1 MYTITSSPFNLIFI
15 LFLVFAPLVWVCI
28 KNYTGGVFLMLLE
41 DLLKEFVFDCEIRKL
56 SKRTIKIY
64 INNNQRLLNFI
75 KGNDIETTI
84 ISLFFMLQF
93 IIVWAINIAIPI
105 NVKKVFS
112 NLIKRSKFFIL
123 SFEVPPANKVVFL
136 LLLM

>member
-123 SFEVPPANKVVFL
+123 SFEVPPANKDTFL

>member
-56 SKRTIKIY
+56 SKRTIKSY
-64 INNNQRLLNFI
+64 RNNNRRFLNFI
-75 KGNDIETTI
+75 KGNDGE
-84 ISLFFMLQF
+84 
-93 IIVWAINIAIPI
+93 
-105 NVKKVFS
+105 
-112 NLIKRSKFFIL
+112 
-123 SFEVPPANKVVFL
+123 
-136 LLLM
+136 

>member
-1 MYTITSSPFNLIFI
+1 
-15 LFLVFAPLVWVCI
+15 
-28 KNYTGGVFLMLLE
+28 MLLE

-93 IIVWAINIAIPI
+93 IIVWTINIAIPI
-105 NVKKVFS
+105 NVKNVFLK
-112 NLIKRSKFFIL
+112 LIKRSKFFIL

>member
-56 SKRTIKIY
+56 SKRTIKSY
-64 INNNQRLLNFI
+64 INNNQRFLNFI

-93 IIVWAINIAIPI
+93 IIVWTINIAIPI
-105 NVKKVFS
+105 NVKNVFLK
-112 NLIKRSKFFIL
+112 LIKRSKFFIL

>member
-93 IIVWAINIAIPI
+93 IIVWTINIAIPI
-105 NVKKVFS
+105 NVKNVFLK
-112 NLIKRSKFFIL
+112 LIKRSKFFIL

>member
-75 KGNDIETTI
+75 KGNDIETTT

>member
-1 MYTITSSPFNLIFI
+1 
-15 LFLVFAPLVWVCI
+15 
-28 KNYTGGVFLMLLE
+28 MLLE

-56 SKRTIKIY
+56 SKRTIKSY
-64 INNNQRLLNFI
+64 INNNQRFLNFI
-75 KGNDIETTI
+75 KGNDIETTT

-93 IIVWAINIAIPI
+93 IIVWAINITIPI
-105 NVKKVFS
+105 NVKNVFS
-112 NLIKRSKFFIL
+112 NLIKRYQFFIL